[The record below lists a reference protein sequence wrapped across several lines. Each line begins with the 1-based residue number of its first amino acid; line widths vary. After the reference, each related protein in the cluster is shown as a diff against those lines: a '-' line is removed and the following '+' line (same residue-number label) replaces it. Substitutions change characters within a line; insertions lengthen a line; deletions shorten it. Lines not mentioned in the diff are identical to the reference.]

1 MYISKSSVR
10 NRTYCTPV
18 RCRWTALT
26 SSVLRT
32 TYKVSVR
39 YQRLEINVY
48 LSISR
53 ENDFMYFSYARLSKG
68 FRVKNFVVKDASV
81 YPIEVR
87 KIVRYFVC
95 PL

>member
-1 MYISKSSVR
+1 MTSYISLMPTGAV
-10 NRTYCTPV
+10 
-18 RCRWTALT
+18 
-26 SSVLRT
+26 
-32 TYKVSVR
+32 
-39 YQRLEINVY
+39 YQA
-48 LSISR
+48 
-53 ENDFMYFSYARLSKG
+53 ARLSKG